1 MIRVLLSLVFAT
13 TFYTPAF
20 AHDFWIAPQSYQ
32 LEKPGAVPTAIM
44 VGHPKD
50 RSLWPINPHRVISLK
65 SHGANGVTDH
75 QDRIST
81 LLPNGRLLLSL
92 DTPGT
97 HMLMIETTSA
107 SSILPAKSFNSYL
120 DEEGLTPI
128 ITDRARKETQNEEG
142 REIYSRRGKALIQ
155 VGPLDEKSA
164 RYVTRPLGMT
174 LEIVPQTHPY
184 ALDAGAQMSATVYYR
199 GKAAPGVSVGLISL
213 DTDAG
218 LVKTLK
224 TNAKGHV
231 TFKRPKSGQWMLH
244 AVWSDALEDTSEADY
259 DTIFSS
265 LSLGFK
271 E

>member
-1 MIRVLLSLVFAT
+1 MIRVLLSLAFAT

-20 AHDFWIAPQSYQ
+20 AHDFWIAPQSYK

-128 ITDRARKETQNEEG
+128 ITDRARKETQNEKG

-155 VGPLDEKSA
+155 VGPLDQKSA

-184 ALDAGAQMSATVYYR
+184 ALDIGAQMSATVYYR
-199 GKAAPGVSVGLISL
+199 GKAAQGVSVGLISL